1 LFFEADH
8 LDVLKAAQI
17 AYEEGICHPILLGSK
32 EIILEPE
39 ELGFMLNSKLL
50 ILKKKEEDARR
61 NKFAT
66 IYWESRKRK
75 GISL

>member
-1 LFFEADH
+1 LE
-8 LDVLKAAQI
+8 V
-17 AYEEGICHPILLGSK
+17 K
-32 EIILEPE
+32 EIILE
-39 ELGFMLNSKLL
+39 
-50 ILKKKEEDARR
+50 LKKKSWFYADLEIIDPKIKEEDARR